1 MTSRKKKMT
10 QQKIEFTIPL
20 PTKVQLERTERML
33 KVMGIS
39 IGAVGVSAYEEALL
53 QVLTDI
59 TNIDNLVATG
69 VNLDQPF
76 AISHLAYFQEL
87 QDAQRFAKLVHCSGY
102 LVEPVERDLV
112 AGGCTVL
119 FQHSG
124 TFAMDDILTHTVQL
138 SRSAID
144 LRGRYYGWQVAI
156 DEPSS
161 NSTGV

>member
-1 MTSRKKKMT
+1 M
-10 QQKIEFTIPL
+10 
-20 PTKVQLERTERML
+20 LEL
-33 KVMGIS
+33 MGIS
-39 IGAVGVSAYEEALL
+39 IGAIGVNVYKEVFL

-59 TNIDNLVATG
+59 GGIDKLVEAG

-76 AISHLAYFQEL
+76 VISHSACFQEL

-102 LVEPVERDLV
+102 LVEAVERDLF

-138 SRSAID
+138 HRSAIEMNGEYD
-144 LRGRYYGWQVAI
+144 GWEVVI
-156 DEPSS
+156 DEPSL
-161 NSTGV
+161 NSTGA